1 MIRSHEFEGHGGER
15 GGGGTAPCQSIR
27 RDWETAEGGSG
38 LSFVLQ
44 TERESLDIDLTEH

>member
-1 MIRSHEFEGHGGER
+1 MSLKGTEENE

-27 RDWETAEGGSG
+27 CDWETAEGGSG